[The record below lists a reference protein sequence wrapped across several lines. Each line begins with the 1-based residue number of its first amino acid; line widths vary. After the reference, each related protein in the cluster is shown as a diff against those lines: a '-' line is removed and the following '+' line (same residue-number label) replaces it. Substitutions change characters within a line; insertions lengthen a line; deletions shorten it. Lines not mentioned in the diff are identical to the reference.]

1 MLDLALQEMIDLFLE
16 DQVMLE
22 LEIEIDILDLVE
34 VDQLITTQ
42 RQSMNQGSIEMD
54 LLILEEKKLKH
65 QLKDQEV
72 H

>member
-34 VDQLITTQ
+34 VDQLKTIQ
-42 RQSMNQGSIEMD
+42 RLSMNQELIEMD
-54 LLILEEKKLKH
+54 HLIQEEKKLKH